1 MRLDATS
8 CIASLFVFHVW
19 VATYYFLYSDYSPC
33 ALVSVC
39 NCGAGSASLGGGG
52 DVSAFAVFSVGIPTA
67 AKTEQSKELFNACVE
82 SQLVLVY
89 ASSSFADERV
99 CLRAKLLTLHGESG
113 TSSWEMHT
121 EVDLLHPPSACIA
134 RFDVTCIVGHK
145 VLRFLSLLFTMFHY
159 VLTILMRRLH
169 RGLCSLATGVDT
181 SHAGLCSHNL

>member
-1 MRLDATS
+1 M
-8 CIASLFVFHVW
+8 
-19 VATYYFLYSDYSPC
+19 DYPPC
-33 ALVSVC
+33 AFLSAC

-52 DVSAFAVFSVGIPTA
+52 DVSAFAVFTVGNPTA
-67 AKTEQSKELFNACVE
+67 AKTEESKEVFNACVE

-121 EVDLLHPPSACIA
+121 EVDLLHPPSACTA
-134 RFDVTCIVGHK
+134 RFDVTCIVGLK
-145 VLRFLSLLFTMFHY
+145 VLRFLCLLFTMFHY
-159 VLTILMRRLH
+159 VLLTILMRRLH
-169 RGLCSLATGVDT
+169 RDLCLLVTGVDT